1 MALTEEQVNEYRER
15 LKNSGYIKK
24 GVYGLAGK
32 VLEVT
37 APAEKPGV
45 ILNINKT
52 EEKKMAKNKLS
63 DLNDHLMETIEWLTD
78 RTVKGE
84 ELTEQI
90 RRSEAVGKVA
100 AQVIANANLVLK
112 ACVAKD
118 NSNGKFNFPLIEDK
132 S

>member
-1 MALTEEQVNEYRER
+1 MTLTKEQVKEYREK
-15 LKNSGYIKK
+15 LKNSEYIKK

-32 VLEVT
+32 LMEVT
-37 APAEKPGV
+37 APAEKRGV

-52 EEKKMAKNKLS
+52 EEKMAKNKLS

>member
-1 MALTEEQVNEYRER
+1 MTLTKEQVKEYREK
-15 LKNSGYIKK
+15 LKNSEYIKK

-32 VLEVT
+32 LMEVT
-37 APAEKPGV
+37 APAEKRGV

-52 EEKKMAKNKLS
+52 EEKMAKNKLS

-118 NSNGKFNFPLIEDK
+118 NSKGKFNFPLIEDK